1 MQEILGE
8 TRLNQTL
15 TNVLIPAFDIKLL
28 QPHMFTTHEARVDV
42 LRNLL
47 LSDVCISTSAAP
59 TYLPAHYFETKNN
72 SDGKSRRFDLIDGG
86 VAANNPTHLAM
97 THISKEIK
105 LTNPEFYPIKPMD
118 CSKFL
123 VISLGTGTPKLEEKF
138 TATAAAKWGVIQW
151 LYYSG
156 SNPLIYSFTH
166 ASSDIVDIVTSII
179 FQSLDGD
186 KNYLRIQDDTLTG
199 DASSVDVTTK
209 ENLQNLV
216 RIGNDLLK
224 KPVSRLN
231 LETGKQE
238 EVEGEGTNEE
248 ELSRFAKKLCNERR
262 QRQGKP
268 LVS

>member
-1 MQEILGE
+1 MQ
-8 TRLNQTL
+8 
-15 TNVLIPAFDIKLL
+15 
-28 QPHMFTTHEARVDV
+28 ARVNG
-42 LRNLL
+42 LGNPL

-59 TYLPAHYFETKNN
+59 TYLPAHYFETKKN

-105 LTNPEFYPIKPMD
+105 MKNPDFYPVKPMD

-138 TATAAAKWGVIQW
+138 TAIEAAKWGVIQW
-151 LYYSG
+151 LYHSG
-156 SNPLIYSFTH
+156 SNPLIDSFTH

-186 KNYLRIQDDTLTG
+186 HNYLRIQDDTLTG
-199 DASSVDVTTK
+199 DASSVDVATK

-216 RIGNDLLK
+216 QIGNGLLK
-224 KPVSRLN
+224 KPVSRVN

-238 EVEGEGTNEE
+238 ECEGEGTNEE
-248 ELSRFAKKLCNERR
+248 ELSEFAKKLCNERR

-268 LVS
+268 LVP